1 LIIPVSQ
8 HRQDPT
14 CLQREKKYHEKRKT
28 SLASFLCCWSIEA
41 VCAKATLKQLS
52 FFSAQGKR
60 MKNSAGKFTLI
71 INRKWVAKSKKY
83 RRDEMTKGKIR
94 RSKRKKEDKQ
104 WTVEKEMP
112 ARDRRGLKR
121 GEKSKKLGELE
132 TNRKATQKI

>member
-1 LIIPVSQ
+1 LILTVSQ

-14 CLQREKKYHEKRKT
+14 CLQREKKDHERRKIP
-28 SLASFLCCWSIEA
+28 LASLLCCLPIEA
-41 VCAKATLKQLS
+41 VCAKATLKRLS

-94 RSKRKKEDKQ
+94 GSKRKKED
-104 WTVEKEMP
+104 
-112 ARDRRGLKR
+112 
-121 GEKSKKLGELE
+121 
-132 TNRKATQKI
+132 I